1 MRSTEIFGIL
11 PVAKPTRTRLGL
23 LDFHLGFAEKK
34 KTKHTYLAKKQN
46 TRVAVLPIHTKA
58 ERWLFAFL
66 VSGYSLVQMNLIGR
80 LSRYAGQ
87 AIAMA
92 LQSSI
97 KSVPSPFP
105 LAGCSP
111 RHFRSCLNISRRT
124 GKSGM

>member
-23 LDFHLGFAEKK
+23 LDFHPGFAEKK

-66 VSGYSLVQMNLIGR
+66 VSDTHGLFSGR
-80 LSRYAGQ
+80 NEPNWEAVAVRWAGHSDG
-87 AIAMA
+87 ITIFYKV
-92 LQSSI
+92 SSD
-97 KSVPSPFP
+97 S
-105 LAGCSP
+105 
-111 RHFRSCLNISRRT
+111 ISI
-124 GKSGM
+124 S